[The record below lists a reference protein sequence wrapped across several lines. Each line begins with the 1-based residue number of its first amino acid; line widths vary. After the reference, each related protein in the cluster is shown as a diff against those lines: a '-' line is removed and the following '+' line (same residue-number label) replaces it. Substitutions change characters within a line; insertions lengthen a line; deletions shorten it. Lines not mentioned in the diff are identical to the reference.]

1 MEFFEVVAR
10 RRMHRRFA
18 PDPPTREQLERLAW
32 AGSRAPQAGNAAVRR
47 LIVVDDRAVVRTIRQ
62 VMPSFISNAPAAIVI
77 CTDLAQV
84 AAMMGTRGR
93 DIVSRIDVGTAAE
106 NIVLAATAL
115 GLGACFAQSSTESA
129 LRAIL
134 ELPDHVRPD
143 IVVAVGRIAPQPS
156 MAIRL
161 QPPAIDH
168 NRFGVPL
175 AKAGA

>member
-18 PDPPTREQLERLAW
+18 SDPPTREQLERLAW

-115 GLGACFAQSSTESA
+115 GLG
-129 LRAIL
+129 
-134 ELPDHVRPD
+134 
-143 IVVAVGRIAPQPS
+143 
-156 MAIRL
+156 
-161 QPPAIDH
+161 
-168 NRFGVPL
+168 
-175 AKAGA
+175 